1 MLIAALWMLW
11 LLRGRVELLLPLL
24 LPPGVLGGLAVP
36 AVRCL
41 ARAGPLLGVCT
52 LPGLRG
58 MSLGLGLL
66 GRRRLWAGRSRSLAV
81 TSGLGSQRSSAA
93 AKVLAKVRLLAVG
106 GVPTRV
112 DALLAR
118 DLGSGLRAI
127 CLLGPVLGLLLRGGT
142 VTMRGVHG

>member
-1 MLIAALWMLW
+1 MLIAALWTLW
-11 LLRGRVELLLPLL
+11 LLRGGVELLLPLL
-24 LPPGVLGGLAVP
+24 LPSGVLGGLAVP

-58 MSLGLGLL
+58 MSLGLL

-81 TSGLGSQRSSAA
+81 TSGLGSQRSSPA

-142 VTMRGVHG
+142 VTMRGIHG